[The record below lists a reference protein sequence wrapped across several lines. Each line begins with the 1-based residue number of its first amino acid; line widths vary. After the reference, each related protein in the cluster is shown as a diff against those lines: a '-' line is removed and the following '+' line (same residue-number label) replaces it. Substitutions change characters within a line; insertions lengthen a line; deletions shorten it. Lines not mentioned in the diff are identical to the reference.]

1 MRKNSL
7 IYPYFCYLKDYLENN
22 RLLADVNGNTLRI
35 HHYYPYGVEI
45 GSVRV
50 IADASGAVLQR
61 HHFYPYGADL
71 VALFASEGNSALPPG
86 TEAGDEEEITVGDG
100 TVIPYRFS
108 GKERLDRAGLPL
120 YDFGARWYNPVT
132 ISDWPD
138 TKTGSHSV

>member
-50 IADASGAVLQR
+50 IG
-61 HHFYPYGADL
+61 
-71 VALFASEGNSALPPG
+71 GNGVGP
-86 TEAGDEEEITVGDG
+86 GDG
-100 TVIPYRFS
+100 ASPQGGGLDGSELIDGRGVPAAQTSIRSHTVSPGRDTLNARDFPFTTSEQS
-108 GKERLDRAGLPL
+108 GTNHAVSPGR
-120 YDFGARWYNPVT
+120 
-132 ISDWPD
+132 PD
-138 TKTGSHSV
+138 TKTGAHGVSVSRVGL